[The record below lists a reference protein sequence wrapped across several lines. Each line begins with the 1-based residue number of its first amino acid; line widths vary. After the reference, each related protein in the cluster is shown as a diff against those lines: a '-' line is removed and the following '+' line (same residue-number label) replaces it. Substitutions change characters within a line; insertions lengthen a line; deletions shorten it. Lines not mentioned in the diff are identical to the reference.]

1 MTTTAGARPMPDGQ
15 AARRILSRAR
25 QSTQPLLRR
34 AVTALPE
41 ELQLMVGYHLG
52 WWDRYGRPTAADTG
66 KGLRPALVLAAATAV
81 GGPPGSAA
89 HAAAAVEMI
98 HNFTLIHDDVMDGG
112 TLRRGRPAL
121 WSLWG
126 TDDAIL
132 AGDAMHA
139 LAVRILADAPFGA
152 IESIRRLEG
161 SVIELC
167 LGQHFD
173 CACETNSNITLEQC
187 QMTLRHKGSALL
199 GCACALGA
207 LCAGAESSVVDAL
220 DGFGRELGV
229 AFQLTD
235 DLIGIWGDP
244 ARTGKPVGNDLM
256 RHKHS
261 LPVMMALQSGTL
273 AGRELA
279 DLFLT
284 GKHKPLDSRAV
295 AHATHLLERAGAREW
310 ARAESLRHIR
320 AAKLYLP
327 DLTGAGDLLDLTE
340 CIVNR
345 DH

>member
-1 MTTTAGARPMPDGQ
+1 MTVTAARTVSGGS

-25 QSTQPLLRR
+25 QSTQPILRR

-52 WWDRYGRPTAADTG
+52 WWDRYGRPIAADTG

-81 GGPPGSAA
+81 GGPPGTAA

-98 HNFTLIHDDVMDGG
+98 HNFTLIHDDVMDGD

-139 LAVRILADAPFGA
+139 LAVRILADAPTGA
-152 IESIRRLEG
+152 AEAIRRLEG

-173 CACETNSNITLEQC
+173 CAFETNVEVTLEQC
-187 QMTLRHKGSALL
+187 QITLRHKGSALL

-207 LCAGAESSVVDAL
+207 VCAAAEPEVIDAM

-229 AFQLTD
+229 AFQLID

-244 ARTGKPVGNDLM
+244 TRTGKPVGNDLI

-261 LPVMMALQSGTL
+261 LPVVMALQSGTV

-279 DLFLT
+279 DLFHS
-284 GKHKPLDSRAV
+284 GKPLDSRAV
-295 AHATHLLERAGAREW
+295 AHATHLIERAGGRDW

-327 DLTGAGDLLDLTE
+327 DLSTASDLLELAE
-340 CIVNR
+340 CVVDR